1 MTNDDIKRADDD
13 YRKKFDVSHLDTFFG
28 DAVWREIL
36 LLVGIRKANAIRTL
50 SSTTSTRE
58 EDLIAKGELNHANFI
73 TNIREILSGDL
84 GDEQTGD

>member
-1 MTNDDIKRADDD
+1 MTEDDVRRADDD
-13 YRKKFDVSHLDTFFG
+13 YRKKFDQSHLDTFFG

-36 LLVGIRKANAIRTL
+36 LLVGIRKATAIRTL

-58 EDLIAKGELNHANFI
+58 EDLVAKGELNIAHFI